1 MKIVY
6 IAEDG
11 KEFKTAA
18 ECKDYEDETRHK
30 KRKLILTEIWRLD
43 QEIYFHYY
51 PHKDTWAMPAVEL
64 APSWLEETITTVL
77 SEDPDSED
85 MIIKMIRNS
94 KYGETILSDF
104 VKMKKCRKAAKIRG
118 NFGEALKSV
127 KEGSDLAHDIGYG
140 FSDEDL
146 SELAQLHK
154 AKKYR
159 KKIEDLL
166 TACNFHDACSD
177 FKKKRYMNYIY
188 ENYVQEELPFY

>member
-51 PHKDTWAMPAVEL
+51 PHKDTLAMSAVES
-64 APSWLEETITTVL
+64 APSWLEKTITTVL
-77 SEDPDSED
+77 SKDPDSEN
-85 MIIKMIRNS
+85 MIIKIIGNS

-104 VKMKKCRKAAKIRG
+104 IKMDKCRTVHDLIRT
-118 NFGEALKSV
+118 NLDEHPVYTAICLALGAFPKS
-127 KEGSDLAHDIGYG
+127 S
-140 FSDEDL
+140 
-146 SELAQLHK
+146 
-154 AKKYR
+154 
-159 KKIEDLL
+159 
-166 TACNFHDACSD
+166 C
-177 FKKKRYMNYIY
+177 M
-188 ENYVQEELPFY
+188 